1 MKPQNETPTPE
12 LNPQQQE
19 PSVTSPS
26 GLSRR
31 KFLSRAGVAGSL
43 PVIMSLQ
50 SGSAWG
56 CVDLLCSPGH
66 NSLSNTQS
74 AVSSALA
81 QKGNAH
87 LKKPNWSKISTIQN
101 VLSVD
106 FDKYLLKDFYRGHNI
121 APYRLPFLYY
131 LDRNGK
137 YIELNSFNDENQLAQ
152 WSLATNQQLYSK
164 SQLGRYSKYSGLT
177 EDRLPRSFPEQ
188 VIKPV
193 VWNNKIVKTG
203 LSLSHLLPGMA
214 GELSSTTLDT
224 HAQRH
229 IIAAFIGALWERQV
243 EYTIARK
250 IPDKTLCYPTPEEI
264 RAVYNKVRT
273 NTTKLS
279 DMENL
284 FAYYST
290 GKV

>member
-87 LKKPNWSKISTIQN
+87 LKKPNWSKISTIKK
-101 VLSVD
+101 VLVVD
-106 FDKYLLKDFYRGHNI
+106 FDSYLLRDFYRGYNV
-121 APYRLPFLYY
+121 APYNIKEFLFFKNAQGSFVK
-131 LDRNGK
+131 LDSG
-137 YIELNSFNDENQLAQ
+137 NSETSLTTWMLVAQ
-152 WSLATNQQLYSK
+152 RKTYTRASNSYP
-164 SQLGRYSKYSGLT
+164 YSGVT
-177 EDRLPRSFPEQ
+177 DDRAPTIDSER
-188 VIKPV
+188 VIKPA
-193 VWNNKIVKTG
+193 VWNNKIVRTG
-203 LSLSHLLPGMA
+203 LSLSHIFPGMA
-214 GELSSTTLDT
+214 GTLSASILDT
-224 HAQRH
+224 HPQRH
-229 IIAAFIGALWERQV
+229 IIGAFIGALWERQT
-243 EYTIARK
+243 EYRIARK
-250 IPDKTLCYPTPEEI
+250 IIDKTECYPKPDEI
-264 RAVYNKVRT
+264 IAVYNKVRT
-273 NTTKLS
+273 NATKLR

>member
-66 NSLSNTQS
+66 NSLSNTKS
-74 AVSSALA
+74 AVASALA
-81 QKGNAH
+81 QKGNAN

-101 VLSVD
+101 VLSID
-106 FDKYLLKDFYRGHNI
+106 FDKYLLRDFYRGYNV
-121 APYRLPFLYY
+121 APYYLNDFLYY
-131 LDRNGK
+131 KNAN
-137 YIELNSFNDENQLAQ
+137 NSFVKLDSKNSESNIMSWLKAARNKPYTRR
-152 WSLATNQQLYSK
+152 SNSAT
-164 SQLGRYSKYSGLT
+164 YSGAST
-177 EDRLPRSFPEQ
+177 DRAPIYDYER
-188 VIKPV
+188 VIKPA
-193 VWNNKIVKTG
+193 VWNEKIVKTG
-203 LSLSHLLPGMA
+203 LSLSHIFPGMA
-214 GELSSTTLDT
+214 GTLSTGILDT
-224 HAQRH
+224 HPQRH
-229 IIAAFIGALWERQV
+229 IIAAFIGALWERQE
-243 EYTIARK
+243 EYRIAKK
-250 IPDKTLCYPTPEEI
+250 IVDKTLCYPKPEDI
-264 RAVYNKVRT
+264 ITVYNKVRT
-273 NTTKLS
+273 NATKLR

>member
-87 LKKPNWSKISTIQN
+87 LKKPNWSKISTIKK
-101 VLSVD
+101 VLVVD
-106 FDKYLLKDFYRGHNI
+106 FDSYLLRDFYRGYNV
-121 APYRLPFLYY
+121 APYNIKEFLFFKNAQGSFVK
-131 LDRNGK
+131 LDSG
-137 YIELNSFNDENQLAQ
+137 NSETNLTTWMLAAQ
-152 WSLATNQQLYSK
+152 RKTYTRASNSYP
-164 SQLGRYSKYSGLT
+164 YSGVT
-177 EDRLPRSFPEQ
+177 TDRAPSIDSER
-188 VIKPV
+188 VIKPA
-193 VWNNKIVKTG
+193 VWNNKIVQTG
-203 LSLSHLLPGMA
+203 LSLNHIFSGMA
-214 GELSSTTLDT
+214 ETLSASVLDT
-224 HAQRH
+224 HPQRH
-229 IIAAFIGALWERQV
+229 IIGAFIGALWERQT
-243 EYTIARK
+243 EYRIAKK
-250 IPDKTLCYPTPEEI
+250 IIDKTLCYPTPEEI
-264 RAVYNKVRT
+264 IAVYNKVRT
-273 NTTKLS
+273 NATKLR